1 MWGGVSI
8 KRRSKT
14 DIAEE
19 ILRVAMNGANKTHIV
34 YEANVNFNIA
44 SKYLEMLNKKELIR
58 HENGFFIT
66 TAKGKIFQE
75 IAKELKL

>member
-1 MWGGVSI
+1 LSGGVNI

-19 ILRVAMNGANKTHIV
+19 ILKVAMNGANKTHIV
-34 YEANVNFNIA
+34 NEANVNFNIA
-44 SKYLEMLNKKELIR
+44 SKYLKMLNEKKLIK
-58 HENGFFIT
+58 HENRLFIT
-66 TAKGKIFQE
+66 TDKGKVFQE